1 MSVTAVPLRPIKKG
15 SVLKLWAALGL
26 LSAAAGGLAWAGTSG
41 QQVETTASGL
51 RYQVV
56 EAGQGDPITSQDL
69 VALAYE
75 GRTPN
80 GEVFDS
86 SARSGQPLVTGP
98 GDPNMIPGFTEAVG
112 LMKEK
117 SVYRIWIPPA
127 LGYKGRVPPGAPFGA
142 NDTLEFRVEVL
153 QVARGMAAMQRMM
166 GPGGGAAPQPQAPPP
181 SQ

>member
-1 MSVTAVPLRPIKKG
+1 MSVTAVPIRPIKKG

-41 QQVETTASGL
+41 QQVATTASGL
-51 RYQVV
+51 RYQVI
-56 EAGQGDPITSQDL
+56 EEGQGDPITTQDL
-69 VALAYE
+69 VALSYE
-75 GRTPN
+75 GKTPD

-86 SARSGQPLVTGP
+86 TARSGQPLVTGP
-98 GDPNMIPGFTEAVG
+98 GDPNMIKGFTEAVG

-127 LGYKGRVPPGAPFGA
+127 LGYKGQVPPGAPFGPD
-142 NDTLEFRVEVL
+142 DTLEFRVEVL

-166 GPGGGAAPQPQAPPP
+166 GPGGGTPPQPQAVPP
-181 SQ
+181 Q